1 MKLEE
6 VRITTPMIQLD
17 QFLKWAAI
25 AETGGHAKELVEDG
39 LVSVN
44 GIKAHER
51 RKKLYP
57 GDIVEVQA
65 GGAWKVVSE
74 T

>member
-1 MKLEE
+1 MNIEAVE
-6 VRITTPMIQLD
+6 ITTPMIQLD

-25 AETGGHAKELVEDG
+25 AETGGHAKELVEAG

-44 GIKAHER
+44 DKPVHER

-57 GDIVEVQA
+57 GDIVKVEN
-65 GGAWKVVSE
+65 GGAWKV
-74 T
+74 TAG